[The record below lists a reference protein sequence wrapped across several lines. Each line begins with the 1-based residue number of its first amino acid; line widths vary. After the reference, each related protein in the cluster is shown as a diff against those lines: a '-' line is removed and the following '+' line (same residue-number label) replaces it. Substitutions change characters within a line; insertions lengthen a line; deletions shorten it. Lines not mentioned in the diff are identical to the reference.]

1 MKKLDLV
8 NKQITSIKE
17 YPLIKCIFT
26 DNIIYNDNDLKINLY
41 LYINQTEYN
50 EVYKIISNE
59 MELYNTLV
67 HNIDKNDENALVSSY
82 YYENSLNIN
91 IYYLFNYDY
100 LIKNNI
106 VSLYDPYNILNNF
119 NSQKFPLTNKEFA
132 NSIDLFCEQLYEIY
146 NLYIQDDKLGAYKK
160 ALKTQ
165 EIFVLIYRGFYDSM
179 NAKKKYKD
187 CKTMN
192 QKFYNNLLGL
202 IKSFKYDSIIDNMQ
216 MMINEVDKMINQLP
230 VNIITLFNFDFYTF
244 TRKLIFSL

>member
-59 MELYNTLV
+59 MELYNILV
-67 HNIDKNDENALVSSY
+67 HNIDKNDDNALVSSY

-91 IYYLFNYDY
+91 IYYLFNYNY

-132 NSIDLFCEQLYEIY
+132 NSIDLFCEQLYEVY

-179 NAKKKYKD
+179 NAKKKY
-187 CKTMN
+187 
-192 QKFYNNLLGL
+192 
-202 IKSFKYDSIIDNMQ
+202 
-216 MMINEVDKMINQLP
+216 
-230 VNIITLFNFDFYTF
+230 
-244 TRKLIFSL
+244 

>member
-1 MKKLDLV
+1 MIEFDSVFKNYLDL
-8 NKQITSIKE
+8 
-17 YPLIKCIFT
+17 
-26 DNIIYNDNDLKINLY
+26 
-41 LYINQTEYN
+41 
-50 EVYKIISNE
+50 
-59 MELYNTLV
+59 
-67 HNIDKNDENALVSSY
+67 
-82 YYENSLNIN
+82 
-91 IYYLFNYDY
+91 
-100 LIKNNI
+100 
-106 VSLYDPYNILNNF
+106 
-119 NSQKFPLTNKEFA
+119 
-132 NSIDLFCEQLYEIY
+132 LYEVY

-160 ALKTQ
+160 SLKTQ
-165 EIFVLIYRGFYDSM
+165 EIFVLIFRGFYDSM